1 MTRVTTHVLDT
12 AAGLG
17 ASGVSVTLLECD
29 QHGSW
34 QPLGSGQTDVDGRLT
49 TLPPAG
55 NGLHRLQFETLSGF
69 FPEVTVTF
77 RVDGEDH
84 LHLPLLLSPF
94 GYTTYRG
101 S

>member
-12 AAGLG
+12 AAGLP
-17 ASGVSVTLLECD
+17 ASGVPVTLLGQKED
-29 QHGSW
+29 GDW
-34 QPLGSGQTDVDGRLT
+34 RPLGSGDTDKDGRLT
-49 TLPPAG
+49 TLPDVK
-55 NGLHRLQFETLSGF
+55 NGLHRLRFVTSSAF

-77 RVDGEDH
+77 RVDGEEH
-84 LHLPLLLSPF
+84 LHVPLLLSPF